1 MSEERLH
8 QIVTDNWDKVLIT
21 LCVFMDWAITMAILE
36 NTLQM
41 SNNLYSPVVHIEN
54 PEIRVEPF
62 KNLLILKSLIM
73 YMVVVE
79 ITKRIPERLRS
90 EQPDSGP

>member
-21 LCVFMDWAITMAILE
+21 LCVFIDWGITMAILE
-36 NTLQM
+36 HTLQS
-41 SNNLYSPVVHIEN
+41 SNNLYSPVVHIKH

-90 EQPDSGP
+90 ERPDSGP